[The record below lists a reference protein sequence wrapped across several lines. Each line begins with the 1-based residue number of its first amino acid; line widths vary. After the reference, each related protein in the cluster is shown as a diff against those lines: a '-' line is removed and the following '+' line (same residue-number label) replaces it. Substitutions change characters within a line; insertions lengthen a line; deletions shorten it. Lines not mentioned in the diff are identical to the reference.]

1 MAATTNVAYTET
13 ETQTF
18 MDDTDLNPVV
28 KEQRAEVQL
37 TLVFDGVD
45 VNPALIFDAL
55 QTLGTVQTDKVPTR
69 LNYNF
74 IIS

>member
-1 MAATTNVAYTET
+1 MAAIKDVVYTEAQ
-13 ETQTF
+13 TQAF
-18 MDDTDLNPVV
+18 MDDTKLNPVSTE
-28 KEQRAEVQL
+28 KRGEVQV

-45 VNPALIFDAL
+45 IDPAEIFDAV

>member
-1 MAATTNVAYTET
+1 MAATTNVVYT
-13 ETQTF
+13 ETQTQTY
-18 MDDTDLNPVV
+18 MDDTNLNPVV
-28 KEQRAEVQL
+28 KEARGEVQL

-45 VNPALIFDAL
+45 INPGAIFDAI